1 MDNNKQVNEKRSG
14 YTIKLGFWKNR
25 QNNMSKSK
33 TLTNTVTNTDH
44 LLSKGVPATKGSNH
58 TTRILLAL
66 CAVTLLVSYIETMI
80 LPGVPIIQKDFATTT
95 TIASWITSMVL
106 LVAAVVSP
114 IFGKLADV
122 YGKKRLIVITLVFY
136 TIGVAIAGFS
146 TSIYM
151 LIFAR
156 AIQGVGAAMVP
167 LSYAY
172 LTDVFPKGKLATA
185 QGAIAGSAA
194 ISTALGFVIGSYVV
208 QTLGWQYA
216 FHTAAI
222 LSVILF
228 IIVLVVLKEGVK
240 PTVKSKIDYVGAV
253 LLSAGFGLVLL
264 YATEGSILGWLSTL
278 NLIFLIAGLILV
290 GSFFIFEN
298 KVAVPLIQLK
308 LLKIRNVLLAN
319 LITIVTGMANFLVF
333 FAVIYYAEL
342 PAPFG
347 LGFDAFAT
355 GLTLA
360 PGTIVMLIT
369 GPLAGKLLPKTG
381 PKPILVTGAS
391 ISILSFVLF
400 MINRGS
406 QAALAIDAMLAFA
419 GIVALIV
426 PIVNMISL
434 SLPEESIAV
443 GQGLNQ
449 SLKKLGSAIAPVL
462 TTTIMA
468 SFTQPLTRIVNGK
481 TIVVGAVP
489 SASAFNIIFSV
500 GIVLAVICILLSLA
514 IKNGALKKSQAT
526 KQP

>member
-1 MDNNKQVNEKRSG
+1 M
-14 YTIKLGFWKNR
+14 
-25 QNNMSKSK
+25 
-33 TLTNTVTNTDH
+33 
-44 LLSKGVPATKGSNH
+44 
-58 TTRILLAL
+58 
-66 CAVTLLVSYIETMI
+66 
-80 LPGVPIIQKDFATTT
+80 
-95 TIASWITSMVL
+95 
-106 LVAAVVSP
+106 
-114 IFGKLADV
+114 
-122 YGKKRLIVITLVFY
+122 VFY

-151 LIFAR
+151 LLFAR

-172 LTDVFPKGKLATA
+172 LTDVFPKRKLATA

-208 QTLGWQYA
+208 QTLGWKYA

-228 IIVLVVLKEGVK
+228 TVVLVVLKEEVR
-240 PTVKSKIDYVGAV
+240 PIVKSKIDYVGAV

-278 NLIFLIAGLILV
+278 NIVFLITGLILV
-290 GSFFIFEN
+290 SAFFFFES
-298 KVAVPLIQLK
+298 KVDVPLIQLK

-360 PGTIVMLIT
+360 PGTIVMLMT
-369 GPLAGKLLPKTG
+369 GPLVGKLLPKTG

-391 ISILSFVLF
+391 ISILSFVFF

-406 QAALAIDAMLAFA
+406 QVALAVDSMLAFA

-434 SLPEESIAV
+434 SLPEKSIAV

-449 SLKKLGSAIAPVL
+449 SLKKLGNAIAPVL

-468 SFTQPLTRIVNGK
+468 SFTVPLTRIVNGK
-481 TIVVGAVP
+481 TFVVGTVP
-489 SASAFNIIFSV
+489 SASAFNIIFIV
-500 GIVLAVICILLSLA
+500 GIVLAVLCILLSLA
-514 IKNGALKKSQAT
+514 IKNAPSKEANLQSET
-526 KQP
+526 ES

>member
-1 MDNNKQVNEKRSG
+1 MTGIYVSNTKNGLAAEMTNQKVTEMENLPKTQVG
-14 YTIKLGFWKNR
+14 
-25 QNNMSKSK
+25 
-33 TLTNTVTNTDH
+33 
-44 LLSKGVPATKGSNH
+44 NH
-58 TTRILLAL
+58 NTRILLTL

-80 LPGVPIIQKDFATTT
+80 LPGIPVIQQQFGTTT

-114 IFGKLADV
+114 LFGKLADV
-122 YGKKRLIVITLVFY
+122 YGKKRLIIITLIFY
-136 TIGVAIAGFS
+136 TSGVAIAGFS

-172 LTDVFPKGKLATA
+172 LTDVFPKEKLSTA

-208 QTLGWQYA
+208 QTLGWQNA

-228 IIVLVVLKEGVK
+228 IVVLAVLKDSTK

-264 YATEGSILGWLSTL
+264 YATEGSILGWLSSL
-278 NLIFLIAGLILV
+278 NLVFLIAGLCLV
-290 GSFFIFEN
+290 SAFFIFES
-298 KVAVPLIQLK
+298 KVTVPLIELK

-319 LITIVTGMANFLVF
+319 LITIVTGMANYLVF
-333 FAVIYYAEL
+333 FAVVYYAEL
-342 PAPFG
+342 PVPFG

-360 PGTIVMLIT
+360 PGTVVMLIT
-369 GPLAGKLLPKTG
+369 GPIAGKLLPKTG

-391 ISILSFVLF
+391 LSIFSFVLF
-400 MINRGS
+400 MIVRNS
-406 QAALAIDAMLAFA
+406 QIALAIDAAFAFA
-419 GIVALIV
+419 GIVMLIV

-434 SLPEESIAV
+434 SLPHESIAV

-449 SLKKLGSAIAPVL
+449 SLKKLGNAIAPVL

-468 SFTQPLTRIVNGK
+468 VFSQSLTRTVNGQ
-481 TIVVGAVP
+481 TIVVGTVP
-489 SASAFNIIFSV
+489 TASAFNIIFMV

-514 IKNGALKKSQAT
+514 IKNGSLKNSKVG
-526 KQP
+526 P

>member
-1 MDNNKQVNEKRSG
+1 M
-14 YTIKLGFWKNR
+14 
-25 QNNMSKSK
+25 NM
-33 TLTNTVTNTDH
+33 NTD
-44 LLSKGVPATKGSNH
+44 LLSKGIPTTKGNNH
-58 TTRILLAL
+58 TTRILLTL
-66 CAVTLLVSYIETMI
+66 CAATLLVSYIETMI

-106 LVAAVVSP
+106 LVAAIVSP

-122 YGKKRLIVITLVFY
+122 YGKKRLIAITLVFY

-172 LTDVFPKGKLATA
+172 LTDVFPKGKLGTA

-228 IIVLVVLKEGVK
+228 IAVLVVLKEGVK
-240 PTVKSKIDYVGAV
+240 PTLKSKIDYVGAV

-278 NLIFLIAGLILV
+278 NLVFLIAGLILV
-290 GSFFIFEN
+290 SSFFIFEN

-308 LLKIRNVLLAN
+308 LLKIRSVLLAN
-319 LITIVTGMANFLVF
+319 LITIVTGMANYLVF
-333 FAVIYYAEL
+333 FAVVYYAEL

-360 PGTIVMLIT
+360 PGTVVMLIT

-406 QAALAIDAMLAFA
+406 QAVLAVDAMLAFA

-443 GQGLNQ
+443 GQGLNT

-468 SFTQPLTRIVNGK
+468 SFSVPLTRIVNGK
-481 TIVVGAVP
+481 TIVIGSVP

-500 GIVLAVICILLSLA
+500 GIVLAVSCILLSLA
-514 IKNGALKKSQAT
+514 IKNGTLKKAKLPRKPES
-526 KQP
+526 

>member
-1 MDNNKQVNEKRSG
+1 MNKDLQENGKTSG
-14 YTIKLGFWKNR
+14 YTINLEFWKNR
-25 QNNMSKSK
+25 KNNISMPK
-33 TLTNTVTNTDH
+33 TLTNAATNANH
-44 LLSKGVPATKGSNH
+44 LLSNSIPMTKSNND
-58 TTRILLAL
+58 TTRILLTL
-66 CAVTLLVSYIETMI
+66 CAATLLVSYIETMI

-122 YGKKRLIVITLVFY
+122 YGKKRLIVITMVFY
-136 TIGVAIAGFS
+136 TVGVAIAGFS

-151 LIFAR
+151 LLFAR
-156 AIQGVGAAMVP
+156 AIQGVGATMVP

-172 LTDVFPKGKLATA
+172 LTDVFPKRKLATA

-228 IIVLVVLKEGVK
+228 IVVLVVLKEGVK

-278 NLIFLIAGLILV
+278 NLVFLIAGLILISV
-290 GSFFIFEN
+290 FFIFEN
-298 KVAVPLIQLK
+298 KVSVPLIQLK

-319 LITIVTGMANFLVF
+319 LITIVTGMANYLVF
-333 FAVIYYAEL
+333 FAVVYYAEL
-342 PAPFG
+342 PVPFG

-360 PGTIVMLIT
+360 PGTVVMLIT

-381 PKPILVTGAS
+381 AKPILVAGAS

-400 MINRGS
+400 MINRSS
-406 QAALAIDAMLAFA
+406 QAALAVDAMLAFA

-434 SLPEESIAV
+434 SLPEKNIAV

-449 SLKKLGSAIAPVL
+449 SLKKLGNAIAPVL

-468 SFTQPLTRIVNGK
+468 SFSQPLTRIVNGK

-489 SASAFNIIFSV
+489 SASAFNIIFIV
-500 GIVLAVICILLSLA
+500 GIVLAVSCILLSLA
-514 IKNGALKKSQAT
+514 IKNDAFKKSKAT
-526 KQP
+526 KQH